1 MGTRIVFITREKWSV
16 PALGALNEWLA
27 NHLLITY
34 LLIFV
39 FMSYVYNK
47 VFRTRKLPVLK
58 AAIVYVLMAIGSVML
73 LVFQIVGLP
82 IVLCLTVAIAL
93 MFLVRV
99 RYFIEKRSGNRPT

>member
-1 MGTRIVFITREKWSV
+1 MLT
-16 PALGALNEWLA
+16 ALNEWFG
-27 NHLLITY
+27 NHLYITY
-34 LLIFV
+34 LLIFI

-58 AAIVYVLMAIGSVML
+58 TAVIYVLLAIGSVML

-82 IVLCLTVAIAL
+82 IVLCLAVAITL
-93 MFLVRV
+93 MFLVRI

>member
-1 MGTRIVFITREKWSV
+1 MNVWFG
-16 PALGALNEWLA
+16 
-27 NHLLITY
+27 NHLYITY
-34 LLIFV
+34 LLIFI

-58 AAIVYVLMAIGSVML
+58 TAIIYVLLAIGSVML

-82 IVLCLTVAIAL
+82 IVLCLAVAISL
-93 MFLVRV
+93 MFLVRI

>member
-1 MGTRIVFITREKWSV
+1 MLT
-16 PALGALNEWLA
+16 ALNEWFG
-27 NHLLITY
+27 NHLYITY
-34 LLIFV
+34 LLIFI

-58 AAIVYVLMAIGSVML
+58 SAVIYVLLAIGSVML

-82 IVLCLTVAIAL
+82 IVLCLAVAISL
-93 MFLVRV
+93 MFLVRI

>member
-1 MGTRIVFITREKWSV
+1 MT
-16 PALGALNEWLA
+16 ALNEWFA

-47 VFRTRKLPVLK
+47 VFRTRKLPILK
-58 AAIVYVLMAIGSVML
+58 AALIYVLLAIGSVML

-82 IVLCLTVAIAL
+82 IVLCLAVAISL
-93 MFLVRV
+93 MFMVRI
-99 RYFIEKRSGNRPT
+99 RYFIEKRTGKRPT

>member
-1 MGTRIVFITREKWSV
+1 M
-16 PALGALNEWLA
+16 NEWFG
-27 NHLLITY
+27 NHLYITY
-34 LLIFV
+34 LLIFI

-58 AAIVYVLMAIGSVML
+58 TAVIYVLLAIGSVML

-82 IVLCLTVAIAL
+82 IVLCLSVAIAL
-93 MFLVRV
+93 MFLVRI

>member
-1 MGTRIVFITREKWSV
+1 MLT
-16 PALGALNEWLA
+16 ALNEWFG
-27 NHLLITY
+27 NHLYITY
-34 LLIFV
+34 LLIFI

-58 AAIVYVLMAIGSVML
+58 TAVIYVLLAIGSVML

-82 IVLCLTVAIAL
+82 IVLCLAVAISL
-93 MFLVRV
+93 MFLVRI

>member
-1 MGTRIVFITREKWSV
+1 MT
-16 PALGALNEWLA
+16 ALNEWFA

-58 AAIVYVLMAIGSVML
+58 TGLIYVLLAIGSVML

-82 IVLCLTVAIAL
+82 IVLCLTVAISL
-93 MFLVRV
+93 MFMVRI
-99 RYFIEKRSGNRPT
+99 RYFFEKRSGNRPT

>member
-1 MGTRIVFITREKWSV
+1 MT
-16 PALGALNEWLA
+16 ALNEWFA
-27 NHLLITY
+27 NHLYITY

-58 AAIVYVLMAIGSVML
+58 TAIIYVLLAIGSVML

-82 IVLCLTVAIAL
+82 IVLCLAVAISL
-93 MFLVRV
+93 MLMVRI
-99 RYFIEKRSGNRPT
+99 RYFVEKRTGKRST

>member
-1 MGTRIVFITREKWSV
+1 M
-16 PALGALNEWLA
+16 NEWFG
-27 NHLLITY
+27 NHLYITY
-34 LLIFV
+34 LLIFI

-58 AAIVYVLMAIGSVML
+58 TAIIYVLLAIGSVML

-82 IVLCLTVAIAL
+82 IVLCLAVAISL
-93 MFLVRV
+93 MFLVRI

>member
-1 MGTRIVFITREKWSV
+1 MT
-16 PALGALNEWLA
+16 ALNEWFG
-27 NHLLITY
+27 NHLYITY
-34 LLIFV
+34 LLIFI

-58 AAIVYVLMAIGSVML
+58 TAIIYVLLAIGSVML

-82 IVLCLTVAIAL
+82 IVLCLAVAISL
-93 MFLVRV
+93 MFLVRI